1 MSLHPHTKGSQ
12 TSQGQPGI
20 QRGGR
25 QPHHVGVEGYQ
36 VDVLLVRGDHRA
48 ADDVGV
54 TVKELGVRGNNEIS
68 VKAEW
73 LLQNR

>member
-1 MSLHPHTKGSQ
+1 M
-12 TSQGQPGI
+12 
-20 QRGGR
+20 
-25 QPHHVGVEGYQ
+25 EGYQ